1 MNAVEIMEALN
12 KYGPW
17 AIITF
22 LGLAV
27 WYKDKQLMK
36 EVAKSQE
43 ITKQLMTVIESK
55 TQTDTKMEGAL
66 NGLKEVIMILV
77 NHMH

>member
-1 MNAVEIMEALN
+1 MNAVDIMDSLN

-36 EVAKSQE
+36 EVVKSQE
-43 ITKQLMTVIESK
+43 ITGKLMTVIESK
-55 TQTDTKMEGAL
+55 TQTDAKMEGAL

-77 NHMH
+77 NHPR